1 MEKKRSLAAY
11 RTIDLMLWAAILVL
25 FEGVILRAS
34 RSVFFVDQPFTVS
47 LAGAVA
53 CIVYMRWGFWGGIHA
68 FLAGAVNFLRHGHPA
83 GPQDEDFTSD
93 LVDQA
98 MSAETEKMIQ
108 ELTEEPLL
116 DPDSEK
122 KEGP

>member
-1 MEKKRSLAAY
+1 M
-11 RTIDLMLWAAILVL
+11 I
-25 FEGVILRAS
+25 
-34 RSVFFVDQPFTVS
+34 
-47 LAGAVA
+47 
-53 CIVYMRWGFWGGIHA
+53 A

-83 GPQDEDFTSD
+83 GVQDEDFTSD

-98 MSAETEKMIQ
+98 MSEETEKMIQ